1 MNQRRSVNKVGIAP
15 QVALIVLCVLAA
27 GVACSADTASSDST
41 PAFAT
46 GGTTGAFAGNTSSA
60 NGGSSAGAF
69 DPSFPNGAGGTGG
82 TAVGAGGAPEPP
94 PPPPEQEV
102 ESSFQVPVA
111 TGRTVW
117 TANPASG
124 LVALVDVHTL
134 EVQVLQAGLEPTY
147 LAAVPND
154 EGSGAALVINVGS
167 DDATFFRVDEGGG
180 VEQHT
185 IDLHSGANAWAVSA
199 SGRWAIAWTDAS
211 RVVAPEATEAFQ
223 DITVLDLS
231 TSPPGV
237 ARLNVGYRP
246 RQIVFNEAES
256 FAYAVSE
263 PSITAIELGDQ
274 PQALRDYEF
283 EEAATEVTRD
293 VSITPDGELALIRVG
308 ESPRLSVL
316 SLQDGAQVDVLLPA
330 VVTDLDLARGGTLA
344 IAVLRDTAQLA
355 LFDVAAVQSDPE
367 DVEIVTLNNTQVGSV
382 SVAPDGEHAFLF
394 TNAVES
400 DRLSIFDLTSHE
412 ERSVALKAP
421 IKAVFSAPTGDH
433 AIALLDPGAGSSR
446 AGAFAVVP
454 AAAQIS
460 PRIQGT
466 DATPVSVA
474 LISEPVPRG
483 LLTVNDA
490 ASGLYGV
497 YVIRLPELQVDFQR
511 LLSPPIA
518 TGIVAD
524 EGIGF
529 VAQQHPEGRIS
540 FVDLELGTVQTL
552 TGFEL
557 GSQVIDG
564 N

>member
-1 MNQRRSVNKVGIAP
+1 
-15 QVALIVLCVLAA
+15 
-27 GVACSADTASSDST
+27 
-41 PAFAT
+41 
-46 GGTTGAFAGNTSSA
+46 
-60 NGGSSAGAF
+60 
-69 DPSFPNGAGGTGG
+69 
-82 TAVGAGGAPEPP
+82 
-94 PPPPEQEV
+94 V
-102 ESSFQVPVA
+102 ESTFQVPVA

-117 TANPASG
+117 TANPTSG

-154 EGSGAALVINVGS
+154 GGNGAALVINVGS
-167 DDATFFRVDEGGG
+167 DDATFFRVDEAGS

-185 IDLHSGANAWAVSA
+185 LDLHSGANAWAVSA

-211 RVVAPEATEAFQ
+211 RAATPDPTEAFQ
-223 DITVLDLS
+223 DITVLDLQGAEPKI
-231 TSPPGV
+231 T
-237 ARLNVGYRP
+237 RLNVGYRP
-246 RQIVFNEAES
+246 RQIVFNENES

-263 PSITAIELGDQ
+263 PSITAIQLGQD
-274 PQALRDYEF
+274 PRALRDYNF
-283 EEAATEVTRD
+283 EEAAADVTRD
-293 VSITPDGELALIRVG
+293 VSITPDGALALIRVG
-308 ESPRLSVL
+308 ESPKLSVL
-316 SLQDGAQVDVLLPA
+316 SLQDGEQVDVQLPA
-330 VVTDLDLARGGTLA
+330 AVTDLDLARSGTLA
-344 IAVLRDTAQLA
+344 IAVLRETAQLA

-367 DVEIVTLNNTQVGSV
+367 DVEIVTLDNTQVGSV
-382 SVAPDGEHAFLF
+382 SVAPGGDHAFLF

-412 ERSVALKAP
+412 ERSAALKAP
-421 IKAVFSAPTGDH
+421 VKAVFSAPTGDH
-433 AIALLDPGAGSSR
+433 AIALLDPGATSSR
-446 AGAFAVVP
+446 EGAFAVVP

-466 DATPVSVA
+466 DATPLSVA
-474 LISEPVPRG
+474 LISQPVPRG
-483 LLTVNDA
+483 LLTVSDA
-490 ASGLYGV
+490 ANGLYGV
-497 YVIRLPELQVDFQR
+497 YVIRLPEQRVDFQR

-540 FVDLELGTVQTL
+540 FIDLELGTVRTL

-557 GSQVIDG
+557 GSQVLDG